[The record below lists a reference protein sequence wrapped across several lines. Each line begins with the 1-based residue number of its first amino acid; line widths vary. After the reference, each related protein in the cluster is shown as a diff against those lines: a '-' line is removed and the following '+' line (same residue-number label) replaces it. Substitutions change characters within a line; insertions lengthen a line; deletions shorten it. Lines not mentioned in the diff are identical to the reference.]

1 MSLEFTGAAPES
13 ATPRAHGLDG
23 PEQRLDA
30 QAHRSHDLDGSEKR
44 PETAAPTGRREVAL
58 LEDRFGRIARDLRI
72 SLTDRCNLRCSY
84 CMPPEG
90 LDWLPAEETLTDD
103 EVVRLARIGVER
115 LGIRRIRF
123 TGGEPLL
130 RKGLEGI
137 IAECA
142 GLRTDEGE
150 RPGLALTTNALGLEK
165 RAAGLAA
172 AGLDRVNIS
181 LDTLDAAHYAA
192 ITRRDRL
199 ADVLA
204 GIRAALDAGLRPVKI
219 NAVVLRGLNDAD
231 LPDLF
236 DYCLQT
242 GVELRII
249 EQMPIGPSDAWSRTR
264 IVTAEEILGLLRTRH
279 DLVAVDR
286 DDPHA
291 PADSWIVDGST
302 ARVGVIASVSKPF
315 CAACDRTRLTSDGQ
329 IRSCLFSTRE
339 TDLRSLL
346 RNGSGDE
353 EIVEAWRGAMAMK
366 PAAHGL
372 DADDFA
378 VPSRTMSRIGG

>member
-1 MSLEFTGAAPES
+1 MTLERSDAPCES
-13 ATPRAHGLDG
+13 AARG
-23 PEQRLDA
+23 PLI
-30 QAHRSHDLDGSEKR
+30 
-44 PETAAPTGRREVAL
+44 
-58 LEDRFGRIARDLRI
+58 DRFGRIARDLRI
-72 SLTDRCNLRCSY
+72 SLTDRCTLRCSY

-90 LDWLPAEETLTDD
+90 LDWLPTEETLTDA
-103 EVVRLARIGVER
+103 EVVRLARIAVER

-130 RKGLEGI
+130 RRGLEGI
-137 IAECA
+137 VAACA
-142 GLRTDEGE
+142 RLRTDKDE
-150 RPGLALTTNALGLEK
+150 RPGLALTTNGLGLEH
-165 RAAGLAA
+165 RAAALRA

-199 ADVLA
+199 GDVLA
-204 GIRAALDAGLRPVKI
+204 GIRAALDAGLAPVKI

-231 LPDLF
+231 LPGLLDH
-236 DYCLQT
+236 CLAL
-242 GVELRII
+242 GLELRVI
-249 EQMPIGPSDAWSRTR
+249 EQMPIGPPGSWSRSGL
-264 IVTAEEILGLLRTRH
+264 VTADEILSLLGTRR
-279 DLVAVDR
+279 DLVALDR

-291 PADSWIVDGST
+291 PADSWAVEGTDS
-302 ARVGVIASVSKPF
+302 RVGVIASVSRPF
-315 CAACDRTRLTSDGQ
+315 CDACDRTRLTSDGQ

-346 RNGSGDE
+346 RNGAADE
-353 EIVEAWRGAMAMK
+353 AIVEAWKHAVAMK